1 MKKAIGILLAI
12 FIFSFSACSHAKSS
26 TDSGTEQSAGQNGQ
40 GKYTSVSETYAREMA
55 GGSFQ
60 EVADHFSAAV
70 KAKLN
75 ADTMK
80 ETWDKTVADYGSF
93 IGIYKTSESA
103 DSKYTTDVVIL
114 KYENNGL
121 QLTLVYNSA
130 DEIDGIWMK
139 QYTVPSV
146 VSGDTY
152 EETAI
157 QVGDSSYPLDG
168 ILTVPKNIQN
178 PPVAILVQGSGS
190 TDMDETIGANKPFQ
204 DIARGLAEKG
214 IATIRYNKRYYQ
226 YSQLYTKTSTVKDEI
241 LDDVTS
247 AIALAKAN
255 GSVNPQKIFVIGHS
269 LGGMLAPKI
278 AQDNPDVA
286 GIVSMAGSPRKLEDI
301 LLDQNKDA
309 LNSGKETKEQYAAVE
324 VQVKQIKDLTDK
336 DDKDILG
343 TNSHYWY
350 SMNQIDTGSIAEN
363 LTIPMLILQG
373 SADFQVYPGVDY
385 AQWQSLLGSKSNVTF
400 HEYDNLNH
408 LFMQS
413 NGKKDL
419 TEYDIAEHVDG
430 NVIADIAS
438 FIQAY

>member
-1 MKKAIGILLAI
+1 M
-12 FIFSFSACSHAKSS
+12 
-26 TDSGTEQSAGQNGQ
+26 
-40 GKYTSVSETYAREMA
+40 
-55 GGSFQ
+55 
-60 EVADHFSAAV
+60 
-70 KAKLN
+70 
-75 ADTMK
+75 
-80 ETWDKTVADYGSF
+80 
-93 IGIYKTSESA
+93 
-103 DSKYTTDVVIL
+103 
-114 KYENNGL
+114 
-121 QLTLVYNSA
+121 
-130 DEIDGIWMK
+130 
-139 QYTVPSV
+139 
-146 VSGDTY
+146 
-152 EETAI
+152 
-157 QVGDSSYPLDG
+157 
-168 ILTVPKNIQN
+168 
-178 PPVAILVQGSGS
+178 
-190 TDMDETIGANKPFQ
+190 
-204 DIARGLAEKG
+204 
-214 IATIRYNKRYYQ
+214 
-226 YSQLYTKTSTVKDEI
+226 
-241 LDDVTS
+241 
-247 AIALAKAN
+247 AKAN

-350 SMNQIDTGSIAEN
+350 SMHQIDTGSIAEN

-438 FIQAY
+438 FIQEN